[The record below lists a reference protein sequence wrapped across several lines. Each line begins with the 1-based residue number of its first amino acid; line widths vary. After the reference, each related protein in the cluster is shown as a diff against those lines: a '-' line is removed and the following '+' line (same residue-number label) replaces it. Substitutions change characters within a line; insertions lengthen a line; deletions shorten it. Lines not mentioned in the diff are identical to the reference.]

1 MSSSKP
7 VTPRNDRR
15 QNSGRRHLHRSSGIQ
30 LPSMSPKVHHYPID
44 AENLPM
50 DSPEIVEKFASLA
63 ESMETLDLHMHDL
76 CHIHDHI
83 SNQFNESFASF
94 LYGLS
99 MTMWC
104 VDFPGCPSRE
114 QWEALI
120 SKRERKERIEV
131 LKKRLA
137 DAQKLNDRLKL
148 RLSDEAKQKP
158 QQLTSQQRPTHGPTR
173 QIKQQPRS
181 VNFNTHLSDSISTN
195 SYTSGDFN
203 TNRRVSRLPQPSRS
217 NLPSSRFQAPSK
229 SGPNLNQPP
238 RYMRGLFDGNNT
250 LNTSNYSRIKKP
262 IHNRSVNNLQNRPP
276 FR

>member
-7 VTPRNDRR
+7 ATPRNDRK
-15 QNSGRRHLHRSSGIQ
+15 QNNGRRHSHRSSGIQ

-76 CHIHDHI
+76 RHIHDHI

-131 LKKRLA
+131 LKKRLE

-158 QQLTSQQRPTHGPTR
+158 QQLPSHERLARGPT
-173 QIKQQPRS
+173 KQVYQQTRS
-181 VNFNTHLSDSISTN
+181 VNFNTHLPDSITTN
-195 SYTSGDFN
+195 SHTSGDFN
-203 TNRRVSRLPQPSRS
+203 SNSRVSRIPQPSRS
-217 NLPSSRFQAPSK
+217 IPPSSRFKASSK

-262 IHNRSVNNLQNRPP
+262 THSRSVNSLQNRPP